1 MYNIKYDSKSL
12 NNFGRV
18 KEVKKSILPKRKIST
33 IDIES
38 LNGEIL
44 NSSKYEALDIEI
56 TMVVTGSNK
65 EEFRE
70 NILNIINIFNVSETK
85 PLIIDDEKFCYC
97 ITNDGIEKEPF
108 SNVGCFVVINLI
120 ALDPYFYSME
130 NKVFDSENNKLNV
143 VNEGGEKV
151 LPYMSIGF
159 SKDTHFLQLE
169 HQENGKRILIGDYP
183 KLSLVSKGESTE
195 IVRDTCEDTSG
206 WVIAQA
212 PIDSDRTVGGTLAM
226 NEKGSGICIG
236 SVPSGS
242 TTWKGV
248 CARKNFTKSLD
259 EFHLRCCMHH
269 NSTGKNG
276 DPTYPTFTDSSEHVT
291 EEVETYY
298 VVTSNSLNYRTG
310 PGTSYKKLGTLSKGF
325 MIDNNFTVENGW
337 VKFLW
342 GKKHGDT
349 YCYCSTKYLTKKTKT
364 TKVTTTQKNF
374 IVTAGS
380 DGSYAV
386 LRSEPKR
393 DSKYVTSFKNG
404 TVVRCI
410 TTTHVDP
417 NNSDRKYY
425 KLAKKVNGYMGYID
439 TSLITEASNVSFSY
453 DESEDYLYADD
464 KTGIVELYGFDANGA
479 KLFCLGMYDDNEWY
493 EYTYPKC
500 VIGTREVLKDATK
513 VPKPNQLTVSNGSG
527 DNVSVGVTNY
537 MSGKFG
543 DWNEF
548 YGDWNISRKKVDGN
562 YVWEVSVSK
571 IKDGV
576 VTKTQKSTNIK
587 YSDLPTGELAYVAL
601 YMGTTGTLSNASAVD
616 FTHLVINEINP
627 TTEEEENITYFKQG
641 DILDIDFESGRAYLN
656 HDDRTDLI
664 AADSELFEIET
675 GVNNIKVVSDDN
687 DVSVSAVIKEKWL
700 GSD

>member
-12 NNFGRV
+12 NNFGKV

-130 NKVFDSENNKLNV
+130 NKVFDSENNKLIV

-159 SKDTHFLQLE
+159 SKNAHFLQLE
-169 HQENGKRILIGDYP
+169 HQESGKRILIGDYP
-183 KLSLVSKGESTE
+183 KLSLISKEESTE
-195 IVRDTCEDTSG
+195 IIRDTCEDTSG
-206 WVIAQA
+206 WIIAQA

-226 NEKGSGICIG
+226 NKQGSGICIG

-269 NSTGKNG
+269 NSTGENG
-276 DPTYPTFTDSSEHVT
+276 DPTLPIYTNP
-291 EEVETYY
+291 EVVGSIKETYY
-298 VVTSNSLNYRTG
+298 VVTASSLNYRSG
-310 PGTSYKKLGTLSKGF
+310 PGTSYKKLGTLKKGF
-325 MIDNNFTVENGW
+325 EIYGGTVTKGW
-337 VKFLW
+337 LKFAY
-342 GKKHGDT
+342 KNKT
-349 YCYCSTKYLTKKTKT
+349 CYCFTKYLTKKV
-364 TKVTTTQKNF
+364 KVTGTIYEKN
-374 IVTAGS
+374 
-380 DGSYAV
+380 
-386 LRSEPKR
+386 
-393 DSKYVTSFKNG
+393 YVTYGVKGDTGVIIRSKPKKSSAVVMTINLG
-404 TVVRCI
+404 EVVRCNTKAYKDSVSD
-410 TTTHVDP
+410 TT
-417 NNSDRKYY
+417 YY
-425 KLAKKVNGYMGYID
+425 KLAKKYNGKTGYIA
-439 TSLITEASNVSFSY
+439 TGSII
-453 DESEDYLYADD
+453 ESGTATFEYNAEDDYKYADH
-464 KTGIVELYGFDANGA
+464 KTGIVELYGFDENGS
-479 KLFCLGMYDDNEWY
+479 KLFSLGMYDDNKYY

-500 VIGTREVLKDATK
+500 NIGSRTVLKDNTK
-513 VPKPNQLTVSNGSG
+513 VPKPDSNTTTEDNGS
-527 DNVSVGVTNY
+527 VKVTNY
-537 MSGKFG
+537 MSGKLG
-543 DWNEF
+543 DWNDF

-562 YVWEVSVSK
+562 YIWEVSVTK

-576 VTKTQKSTNIK
+576 VKKTLKKVNIK
-587 YSDLPTGELAYVAL
+587 YNDLPTSKLAYVAL
-601 YMGTTGTLSNASAVD
+601 YMGTTGELSNSSAMD
-616 FTHLVINEINP
+616 FTHIVVDEINP
-627 TTEEEENITYFKQG
+627 QANEEENIKYFKQG
-641 DILDIDFESGRAYLN
+641 DILDIDFASGHAYIN
-656 HDDRTDLI
+656 YEDRTDLI
-664 AADSELFEIET
+664 DVGSDFFEIET
-675 GVNNIKVVSDDN
+675 GTNNIKVISDDN
-687 DVSVSAVIKEKWL
+687 EVSASAVIKEKWL

>member
-18 KEVKKSILPKRKIST
+18 KEVKKNILPKRQLST

-120 ALDPYFYSME
+120 ALDPYFYSMQ
-130 NKVFDSENNKLNV
+130 NKVFDSENNQLTV

-183 KLSLVSKGESTE
+183 KLSLSSQSESTE
-195 IVRDTCEDTSG
+195 IVRDTCENTSG

-212 PIDSDRTVGGTLAM
+212 PIDSDRTMGGTLAM
-226 NEKGSGICIG
+226 NSAGSGICIG
-236 SVPSGS
+236 SLPSGS

-276 DPTYPTFTDSSEHVT
+276 DPSYPTFTDPSSSST
-291 EEVETYY
+291 EGKETYY
-298 VVTSNSLNYRTG
+298 VVTASSLNYRSG
-310 PGTSYKKLGTLSKGF
+310 PGTSYKKLGTLKKGF
-325 MIDNNFTVENGW
+325 EIYRGTVTKGW
-337 VKFLW
+337 LKFSYNS
-342 GKKHGDT
+342 KT
-349 YCYCSTKYLTKKTKT
+349 CYCSTKYLTKKTKITKNST
-364 TKVTTTQKNF
+364 TEKNF
-374 IVTAGS
+374 IVTTNS
-380 DGSYAV
+380 SSSTYAC
-386 LRSEPKR
+386 LRAEAKK
-393 DSKYVTSFKNG
+393 DSKLIATLENG
-404 TVVRCI
+404 TVIRCI
-410 TTTHVDP
+410 TTAYTDP
-417 NNSDRKYY
+417 DNENRKYY
-425 KLAKKVNGYMGYID
+425 KLAKKINGFMGYVATGD
-439 TSLITEASNVSFSY
+439 ITEAGNVSFSY

-464 KTGIVELYGFDANGA
+464 KTGIVELYGFDENGS
-479 KLFCLGMYDDNEWY
+479 KLFKFGMYDDNKYY
-493 EYTYPKC
+493 EYTYPLAE
-500 VIGTREVLKDATK
+500 IGNRTVLKDNTK
-513 VPKPNQLTVSNGSG
+513 VPPPKHLTVTNASG
-527 DNVSVGVTNY
+527 DTTTVKVTNY
-537 MSGKFG
+537 MSGKIG

-562 YVWEVSVSK
+562 YIWEVSVTK

-576 VTKTQKSTNIK
+576 ATKIQKEVNIK
-587 YSDLPTGELAYVAL
+587 YNDLPTGKLAYVAI
-601 YMGTTGTLSNASAVD
+601 YIGTTGELSNSSAMD
-616 FTHLVINEINP
+616 FTHIVVDEINP
-627 TTEEEENITYFKQG
+627 QADEEENIKYFKQG
-641 DILDIDFESGRAYLN
+641 DILDIDFASGHAYIN
-656 HDDRTDLI
+656 HEDRTDLI
-664 AADSELFEIET
+664 DVGSVFFEIET
-675 GVNNIKVVSDDN
+675 GTNNIKVVSDDN
-687 DVSVSAVIKEKWL
+687 EVSVSAVIKEKWL

>member
-12 NNFGRV
+12 NNFGKV

-65 EEFRE
+65 EEFKE
-70 NILNIINIFNVSETK
+70 NILNIISIFNVSETK

-130 NKVFDSENNKLNV
+130 NKVFDSENNQLTV

-159 SKDTHFLQLE
+159 SKDAHFLQLE
-169 HQENGKRILIGDYP
+169 HQESSKKILIGDYP
-183 KLSLVSKGESTE
+183 KLSLVSKEESTE
-195 IVRDTCEDTSG
+195 IIRDTCEDTSG
-206 WVIAQA
+206 WIIAQA
-212 PIDSDRTVGGTLAM
+212 PIDSDRAVGGTLAM
-226 NEKGSGICIG
+226 NKKGSGICIG

-276 DPTYPTFTDSSEHVT
+276 DPSYPTFTDPSSSTT
-291 EEVETYY
+291 EGKETYY
-298 VVTSNSLNYRTG
+298 VVTASSLNYRSG
-310 PGTSYKKLGTLSKGF
+310 PGTSYKKLGTLKKGF
-325 MIDNNFTVENGW
+325 EIYKGTVTKGW
-337 VKFLW
+337 LKFSY
-342 GKKHGDT
+342 KSKT
-349 YCYCSTKYLTKKTKT
+349 CYCSTKYLTKKTKT
-364 TKVTTTQKNF
+364 TKNTTTEKNF
-374 IVTAGS
+374 IVTTNNPS
-380 DGSYAV
+380 STYAC
-386 LRSEPKR
+386 LRAEAKK
-393 DSKYVTSFKNG
+393 DSKLIATLENG
-404 TVVRCI
+404 TVIRCI
-410 TTTHVDP
+410 TTAYTDP
-417 NNSDRKYY
+417 DNKNRKYY
-425 KLAKKVNGYMGYID
+425 KLAKKINGFMGYVC
-439 TSLITEASNVSFSY
+439 TSDITEAGNVSFSY

-464 KTGIVELYGFDANGA
+464 KTGIVELYGFDENGS
-479 KLFCLGMYDDNEWY
+479 KLFKFGMYDDNKYY
-493 EYTYPKC
+493 EYTYPMAQ
-500 VIGTREVLKDATK
+500 IGNRTVLKDNTK
-513 VPKPNQLTVSNGSG
+513 VPPPKHLTVTNASG
-527 DNVSVGVTNY
+527 DTTTIKVTNY
-537 MSGKFG
+537 MSGKLG
-543 DWNEF
+543 DWNDF

-562 YVWEVSVSK
+562 YIWEVSVTK

-576 VTKTQKSTNIK
+576 ATKIQKEVNIK
-587 YSDLPTGELAYVAL
+587 YNDLPTGKLAYVAL
-601 YMGTTGTLSNASAVD
+601 YIGTTGELSNSSAMD
-616 FTHLVINEINP
+616 FTHIVVDEINP
-627 TTEEEENITYFKQG
+627 QADEEENIKYFKQG
-641 DILDIDFESGRAYLN
+641 DILDIDFASGHAYIN
-656 HDDRTDLI
+656 HEDRTDLI
-664 AADSELFEIET
+664 DVGSDFFEIET
-675 GVNNIKVVSDDN
+675 GTNNIKVISDDN
-687 DVSVSAVIKEKWL
+687 EVSASAVIKEKWL

>member
-18 KEVKKSILPKRKIST
+18 KEVKKNILPKRQLST

-130 NKVFDSENNKLNV
+130 NKVFDSENNKLIV

-159 SKDTHFLQLE
+159 SKNAHFLQLE
-169 HQENGKRILIGDYP
+169 HQESGKRILIGDYP
-183 KLSLVSKGESTE
+183 KLSLISKEESTE
-195 IVRDTCEDTSG
+195 IIRDTCEDTSG

-276 DPTYPTFTDSSEHVT
+276 DPTLPIYTNP
-291 EEVETYY
+291 EVVGSIKETYY
-298 VVTSNSLNYRTG
+298 VVTASSLNYRSG
-310 PGTSYKKLGTLSKGF
+310 PGTSYKKLGTLKKGF
-325 MIDNNFTVENGW
+325 EIYGGTVTKGW
-337 VKFLW
+337 LKFAY
-342 GKKHGDT
+342 KNKT
-349 YCYCSTKYLTKKTKT
+349 CYCFTKYLTKKV
-364 TKVTTTQKNF
+364 KVTGTIYEKN
-374 IVTAGS
+374 
-380 DGSYAV
+380 
-386 LRSEPKR
+386 
-393 DSKYVTSFKNG
+393 YVTYGVKGDTGVIIRSKPKKSSAVVMTINLG
-404 TVVRCI
+404 EVVRCNTKAYKDSVSGI
-410 TTTHVDP
+410 T
-417 NNSDRKYY
+417 YY
-425 KLAKKVNGYMGYID
+425 KLAKKYNGKTGYIA
-439 TSLITEASNVSFSY
+439 TGSII
-453 DESEDYLYADD
+453 ESGTATFEYNAEDDYKYADD
-464 KTGIVELYGFDANGA
+464 KTGIVELYGFDENGS
-479 KLFCLGMYDDNEWY
+479 KLFSLGMYDDNEYY

-500 VIGTREVLKDATK
+500 NIGSRTVLKDNTK
-513 VPKPNQLTVSNGSG
+513 VPKPKSMTTTEDNGS
-527 DNVSVGVTNY
+527 VKVTNY
-537 MSGKFG
+537 MSGKLG
-543 DWNEF
+543 DWNDF

-562 YVWEVSVSK
+562 YIWEVSVMK

-576 VTKTQKSTNIK
+576 VKKTLKKVNIK
-587 YSDLPTGELAYVAL
+587 YNDLPTSKLAYVAL
-601 YMGTTGTLSNASAVD
+601 YMGTTGELSNSSAMD
-616 FTHLVINEINP
+616 FTHIVVDEINP
-627 TTEEEENITYFKQG
+627 QANEEENIKYFKQG
-641 DILDIDFESGRAYLN
+641 DILDIDFASGHAYIN
-656 HDDRTDLI
+656 YEDRTDLI
-664 AADSELFEIET
+664 DVGSDFFKIET
-675 GVNNIKVVSDDN
+675 GTNNIKVISDDN
-687 DVSVSAVIKEKWL
+687 EVSASAVIKEKWL

>member
-18 KEVKKSILPKRKIST
+18 KEVKKNILPKRQLST

-130 NKVFDSENNKLNV
+130 NKVFDSENNKLIV

-159 SKDTHFLQLE
+159 SKNAHFLQLE
-169 HQENGKRILIGDYP
+169 HQESGKRILIGDYP
-183 KLSLVSKGESTE
+183 KLSLISKEESTE
-195 IVRDTCEDTSG
+195 IIRDTCEDTSG

-276 DPTYPTFTDSSEHVT
+276 DPTLPIYTNP
-291 EEVETYY
+291 EVVGSIKETYY
-298 VVTSNSLNYRTG
+298 VVTASSLNYRSG
-310 PGTSYKKLGTLSKGF
+310 PGTSYKKLGTLKKGF
-325 MIDNNFTVENGW
+325 EIYGGTVTKGW
-337 VKFLW
+337 LKFAY
-342 GKKHGDT
+342 KNKT
-349 YCYCSTKYLTKKTKT
+349 CYCFTKYLTKKV
-364 TKVTTTQKNF
+364 KVTGTIYEKN
-374 IVTAGS
+374 
-380 DGSYAV
+380 
-386 LRSEPKR
+386 
-393 DSKYVTSFKNG
+393 YVTYGVKGDTGVIIRSKPKKSSAVVMTINLG
-404 TVVRCI
+404 EVVRCNTKAYKDSVSGI
-410 TTTHVDP
+410 T
-417 NNSDRKYY
+417 YY
-425 KLAKKVNGYMGYID
+425 KLAKKYNGKTGYIA
-439 TSLITEASNVSFSY
+439 TGSII
-453 DESEDYLYADD
+453 ESGTATFEYNAEDDYKYADD
-464 KTGIVELYGFDANGA
+464 KTGIVELYGFDENGS
-479 KLFCLGMYDDNEWY
+479 KLFSLGMYDDNEYY

-500 VIGTREVLKDATK
+500 NIGSRTVLKDNTK
-513 VPKPNQLTVSNGSG
+513 VPKPKSMTTTEDNGS
-527 DNVSVGVTNY
+527 VKVTNY
-537 MSGKFG
+537 MSGKLG
-543 DWNEF
+543 DWNDF

-562 YVWEVSVSK
+562 YIWEVSVTK

-576 VTKTQKSTNIK
+576 VKKTLKKVNIK
-587 YSDLPTGELAYVAL
+587 YNDLPTSKLAYVAL
-601 YMGTTGTLSNASAVD
+601 YMGTTGELSNSSAMD
-616 FTHLVINEINP
+616 FTHIVVDEINP
-627 TTEEEENITYFKQG
+627 QANEEENIKYFKQG
-641 DILDIDFESGRAYLN
+641 DILDIDFASGHAYIN
-656 HDDRTDLI
+656 YEDRTDLI
-664 AADSELFEIET
+664 DVGSDFFEIET
-675 GVNNIKVVSDDN
+675 GTNNIKVISDDN
-687 DVSVSAVIKEKWL
+687 EVSASAVIKEKWL

>member
-18 KEVKKSILPKRKIST
+18 KEVKKNILPKRQLST

-130 NKVFDSENNKLNV
+130 NKVFDSENNKLIV

-159 SKDTHFLQLE
+159 SKNAHFLQLE
-169 HQENGKRILIGDYP
+169 HQESGKRILIGDYP
-183 KLSLVSKGESTE
+183 KLSLISKEESTE
-195 IVRDTCEDTSG
+195 IIRDTCEDTSG
-206 WVIAQA
+206 WIIAQA

-226 NEKGSGICIG
+226 NKQGSGICIG

-276 DPTYPTFTDSSEHVT
+276 DPTLPIYTNP
-291 EEVETYY
+291 EVVGSIKETYY
-298 VVTSNSLNYRTG
+298 VVTASSLNYRSG
-310 PGTSYKKLGTLSKGF
+310 PGTSYKKLGTLKKGF
-325 MIDNNFTVENGW
+325 EIYGGTVTKGW
-337 VKFLW
+337 LKFAY
-342 GKKHGDT
+342 KNKT
-349 YCYCSTKYLTKKTKT
+349 CYCFTKYLTKKV
-364 TKVTTTQKNF
+364 KVTGTIYEKNY
-374 IVTAGS
+374 VTYGVKG
-380 DGSYAV
+380 DTGV
-386 LRSEPKR
+386 IIRSEPKK
-393 DSKYVTSFKNG
+393 SSAVVMTINLG
-404 TVVRCI
+404 EVVRCNTKAYKDSVSGI
-410 TTTHVDP
+410 T
-417 NNSDRKYY
+417 YY
-425 KLAKKVNGYMGYID
+425 KLAKKYNGKTGYIA
-439 TSLITEASNVSFSY
+439 TGSII
-453 DESEDYLYADD
+453 ESGTATFEYNAEDDYKYADD
-464 KTGIVELYGFDANGA
+464 KTGIVELYGFDENGS
-479 KLFCLGMYDDNEWY
+479 KLFSLGMYDDNEYY

-500 VIGTREVLKDATK
+500 NIGSRTVLKDNTK
-513 VPKPNQLTVSNGSG
+513 VPKPKSMTTTEDNGS
-527 DNVSVGVTNY
+527 VKVTNY
-537 MSGKFG
+537 MSGKLG
-543 DWNEF
+543 DWNDF

-562 YVWEVSVSK
+562 YIWEVSVTK

-576 VTKTQKSTNIK
+576 VKKTLKKVNIK
-587 YSDLPTGELAYVAL
+587 YNDLPTSKLAYVAL
-601 YMGTTGTLSNASAVD
+601 YMGTTGELSNSSAMD
-616 FTHLVINEINP
+616 FTHIVVDEINP
-627 TTEEEENITYFKQG
+627 QANEEENIKYFKQG
-641 DILDIDFESGRAYLN
+641 DILDIDFASGHAYIN
-656 HDDRTDLI
+656 YEDRTDLI
-664 AADSELFEIET
+664 DVGSDFFEIET
-675 GVNNIKVVSDDN
+675 GTNNIKVISDDN
-687 DVSVSAVIKEKWL
+687 EVSASAVIKEKWL

>member
-18 KEVKKSILPKRKIST
+18 KEVKKNILPKRQLST

-130 NKVFDSENNKLNV
+130 NKVFDSENNKLIV

-159 SKDTHFLQLE
+159 SKNAHFLQLE
-169 HQENGKRILIGDYP
+169 HQESGKRILIGDYP
-183 KLSLVSKGESTE
+183 KLSLISKEESTE
-195 IVRDTCEDTSG
+195 IIRDTCEDTSG

-276 DPTYPTFTDSSEHVT
+276 DPTLPIYTNP
-291 EEVETYY
+291 EVVGSIKETYY
-298 VVTSNSLNYRTG
+298 VVTASSLNYRSG
-310 PGTSYKKLGTLSKGF
+310 PGTSYKKLGTLKKGF
-325 MIDNNFTVENGW
+325 EIYGGTVTKGW
-337 VKFLW
+337 LKFAY
-342 GKKHGDT
+342 KNKT
-349 YCYCSTKYLTKKTKT
+349 CYCFTKYLTKKV
-364 TKVTTTQKNF
+364 KVTGTIYEKN
-374 IVTAGS
+374 
-380 DGSYAV
+380 
-386 LRSEPKR
+386 
-393 DSKYVTSFKNG
+393 YVTYGVKGDTGVIIRSKPKKSSAVVMTINLG
-404 TVVRCI
+404 EVVRCNTKAYKDSVSGI
-410 TTTHVDP
+410 T
-417 NNSDRKYY
+417 YY
-425 KLAKKVNGYMGYID
+425 KLAKKYNGKTGYIA
-439 TSLITEASNVSFSY
+439 TGSII
-453 DESEDYLYADD
+453 ESGTATFEYNAEDDYKYADD
-464 KTGIVELYGFDANGA
+464 KTGIVELYGFDENGS
-479 KLFCLGMYDDNEWY
+479 KLFSLGMYDDNEYY

-500 VIGTREVLKDATK
+500 NIGSRTVLKDNTK
-513 VPKPNQLTVSNGSG
+513 VPKPKSMTTTEDNGS
-527 DNVSVGVTNY
+527 VKVTNY
-537 MSGKFG
+537 MSGKLG
-543 DWNEF
+543 DWNDF

-562 YVWEVSVSK
+562 YIWEVSVTK

-576 VTKTQKSTNIK
+576 VKKTLKKVNIK
-587 YSDLPTGELAYVAL
+587 YNDLPTSKLAYVAL
-601 YMGTTGTLSNASAVD
+601 YMGTTGELSNSSAMD
-616 FTHLVINEINP
+616 FTHIVVDEINP
-627 TTEEEENITYFKQG
+627 QANEEENIKYFKQG
-641 DILDIDFESGRAYLN
+641 DILDIDFASGHAYIN
-656 HDDRTDLI
+656 YEDRTDLI
-664 AADSELFEIET
+664 EVGSDFFEIET
-675 GVNNIKVVSDDN
+675 GTNNIKVISDDN
-687 DVSVSAVIKEKWL
+687 EVSASAVIKEKWL

>member
-18 KEVKKSILPKRKIST
+18 KEVKKNILPKRQLST

-130 NKVFDSENNKLNV
+130 NKVFDSENNKLIV

-159 SKDTHFLQLE
+159 SKNAHFLQLE
-169 HQENGKRILIGDYP
+169 HQESGKRILIGDYP
-183 KLSLVSKGESTE
+183 KLSLISKEESTE
-195 IVRDTCEDTSG
+195 IIRDTCEDTSG
-206 WVIAQA
+206 WIIAQA

-226 NEKGSGICIG
+226 NKQGSGICIG

-276 DPTYPTFTDSSEHVT
+276 DPTLPIYTNP
-291 EEVETYY
+291 EVVGSIKETYY
-298 VVTSNSLNYRTG
+298 VVTASSLNYRSG
-310 PGTSYKKLGTLSKGF
+310 PGTSYKKLGTLKKGF
-325 MIDNNFTVENGW
+325 EIYGGTVTKGWLKFTYKN
-337 VKFLW
+337 K
-342 GKKHGDT
+342 T
-349 YCYCSTKYLTKKTKT
+349 CYCFTKYLTKKV
-364 TKVTTTQKNF
+364 KVTGTIYEKN
-374 IVTAGS
+374 
-380 DGSYAV
+380 
-386 LRSEPKR
+386 
-393 DSKYVTSFKNG
+393 YVTYGVKGDTGVIIRSKPKKSSAVVMTINLG
-404 TVVRCI
+404 VVVRCNTKAYKDSVSGI
-410 TTTHVDP
+410 T
-417 NNSDRKYY
+417 YY
-425 KLAKKVNGYMGYID
+425 KLAKKYNGKTGYIA
-439 TSLITEASNVSFSY
+439 TGSII
-453 DESEDYLYADD
+453 ESGTATFEYNAEDDYKYADD
-464 KTGIVELYGFDANGA
+464 KTGIVELYGFDENGS
-479 KLFCLGMYDDNEWY
+479 KLFSLGMYDDNEYY

-500 VIGTREVLKDATK
+500 NIGSRTVLKDNTK
-513 VPKPNQLTVSNGSG
+513 VPKPKSMTTTEDNGS
-527 DNVSVGVTNY
+527 VKVTNY
-537 MSGKFG
+537 MSGKLG
-543 DWNEF
+543 DWNDF

-562 YVWEVSVSK
+562 YIWEVSVTK

-576 VTKTQKSTNIK
+576 VKKTLKKVNIK
-587 YSDLPTGELAYVAL
+587 YNDLPTSKLAYVAL
-601 YMGTTGTLSNASAVD
+601 YMGTTGELSNSSAMD
-616 FTHLVINEINP
+616 FTHIVVDEINP
-627 TTEEEENITYFKQG
+627 QANEEENIKYFKQG
-641 DILDIDFESGRAYLN
+641 DILDIDFASGHAYIN
-656 HDDRTDLI
+656 YEDRTDLI
-664 AADSELFEIET
+664 DVGSDFFKIET
-675 GVNNIKVVSDDN
+675 GTNNIKVISDDN
-687 DVSVSAVIKEKWL
+687 EVSASAVIKEKWL

>member
-18 KEVKKSILPKRKIST
+18 KEVKKNILPKRQLST

-130 NKVFDSENNKLNV
+130 NKVFDSENNKLIV

-159 SKDTHFLQLE
+159 SKNAHFLQLE
-169 HQENGKRILIGDYP
+169 HQESGKRILIGDYP
-183 KLSLVSKGESTE
+183 KLSLISKEESTE
-195 IVRDTCEDTSG
+195 IIRDTCEDTSG

-276 DPTYPTFTDSSEHVT
+276 DPTLPIYTNP
-291 EEVETYY
+291 EVVGSIKETYY
-298 VVTSNSLNYRTG
+298 VVTASSLNYRSG
-310 PGTSYKKLGTLSKGF
+310 PGTSYKKLGTLKKGF
-325 MIDNNFTVENGW
+325 EIYGGTVTKGW
-337 VKFLW
+337 LKFAY
-342 GKKHGDT
+342 KNKT
-349 YCYCSTKYLTKKTKT
+349 CYCFTKYLTKKV
-364 TKVTTTQKNF
+364 KVTGTIYEKN
-374 IVTAGS
+374 
-380 DGSYAV
+380 
-386 LRSEPKR
+386 
-393 DSKYVTSFKNG
+393 YVTYGVKGDTGVIIRSKPKKSSAVVMTINLG
-404 TVVRCI
+404 EVVRCNTKAYKDSVSGI
-410 TTTHVDP
+410 T
-417 NNSDRKYY
+417 YY
-425 KLAKKVNGYMGYID
+425 KLAKKYNGKTGYIA
-439 TSLITEASNVSFSY
+439 TGSII
-453 DESEDYLYADD
+453 ESGTATFEYNAEDDYKYADD
-464 KTGIVELYGFDANGA
+464 KTGIVELYGFDENGS
-479 KLFCLGMYDDNEWY
+479 KLFSLGMYDDNEYY

-500 VIGTREVLKDATK
+500 NIGSRTVLKDNTK
-513 VPKPNQLTVSNGSG
+513 VPKPKSMTTTEDNGS
-527 DNVSVGVTNY
+527 VKVTNY
-537 MSGKFG
+537 MSGKLG
-543 DWNEF
+543 DWNDF

-562 YVWEVSVSK
+562 YIWEVSVTK

-576 VTKTQKSTNIK
+576 VKKTLKKVNIK
-587 YSDLPTGELAYVAL
+587 YNDLPTSKLAYVAL
-601 YMGTTGTLSNASAVD
+601 YMGTTGELSNSSAMD
-616 FTHLVINEINP
+616 FTHIVVDEINP
-627 TTEEEENITYFKQG
+627 QANEEENIKYFKQG
-641 DILDIDFESGRAYLN
+641 DILDIDFASGHAYIN
-656 HDDRTDLI
+656 YEDRTDLI
-664 AADSELFEIET
+664 VVGSDFFEIET
-675 GVNNIKVVSDDN
+675 GTNNIKVISDDN
-687 DVSVSAVIKEKWL
+687 EVSASAVIKEKWL

>member
-12 NNFGRV
+12 NNFGNV

-65 EEFRE
+65 EEFKE

-85 PLIIDDEKFCYC
+85 PLVIDDEKFCYC

-120 ALDPYFYSME
+120 ALDPYFYSTE
-130 NKVFDSENNKLNV
+130 NKVFDSENNQLTV

-183 KLSLVSKGESTE
+183 KLSLSSQSESTE
-195 IVRDTCEDTSG
+195 IVRDTCENTSG

-212 PIDSDRTVGGTLAM
+212 PIDSDRTMGGTLAM
-226 NEKGSGICIG
+226 NSAGSGICIG
-236 SVPSGS
+236 SLPSGS

-276 DPTYPTFTDSSEHVT
+276 DPSYPTFTDPSSSST
-291 EEVETYY
+291 EGKETYY
-298 VVTSNSLNYRTG
+298 VVTASSLNYRSG
-310 PGTSYKKLGTLSKGF
+310 PGTSYRKLGTLKKGF
-325 MIDNNFTVENGW
+325 EIYKGTVTKGWLKFTYKN
-337 VKFLW
+337 K
-342 GKKHGDT
+342 T
-349 YCYCSTKYLTKKTKT
+349 CYCSTKYLTKKTKI
-364 TKVTTTQKNF
+364 TKNTTTEKNF
-374 IVTAGS
+374 IVTTNNPS
-380 DGSYAV
+380 STYAC
-386 LRSEPKR
+386 LRAKAKK
-393 DSKYVTSFKNG
+393 DSKLIATLENG
-404 TVVRCI
+404 TVIRCI
-410 TTTHVDP
+410 TTAYTDP
-417 NNSDRKYY
+417 DNEKRKYY
-425 KLAKKVNGYMGYID
+425 KLAKKINGFMGYVC
-439 TSLITEASNVSFSY
+439 TSDITEAGNVSFSY

-464 KTGIVELYGFDANGA
+464 KTGIVELYGFDENGS
-479 KLFCLGMYDDNEWY
+479 KLFKFGMYDDNKYY
-493 EYTYPKC
+493 EYTYPLAE
-500 VIGTREVLKDATK
+500 IGNRTVLKDNTK
-513 VPKPNQLTVSNGSG
+513 VPPPKHLTVTNASG
-527 DNVSVGVTNY
+527 DTTTVKVTNY
-537 MSGKFG
+537 MSGKIG

-562 YVWEVSVSK
+562 YIWEVSVTK

-576 VTKTQKSTNIK
+576 ATKIQKEVNIK
-587 YSDLPTGELAYVAL
+587 YNDLPTGKLAYVAI
-601 YMGTTGTLSNASAVD
+601 YIGTTGELSNSSAMD
-616 FTHLVINEINP
+616 FTHIVVDEINP
-627 TTEEEENITYFKQG
+627 QADEEENIKYFKQG
-641 DILDIDFESGRAYLN
+641 DILDIDFASGHAYIN
-656 HDDRTDLI
+656 HEDRTDLI
-664 AADSELFEIET
+664 DVGSDFFEIET
-675 GVNNIKVVSDDN
+675 GTNNIKVVSDDN
-687 DVSVSAVIKEKWL
+687 EVSVSAVIKEKWL

>member
-18 KEVKKSILPKRKIST
+18 KEVKKNILPKRQLST

-130 NKVFDSENNKLNV
+130 NKVFDSENNKLIV

-159 SKDTHFLQLE
+159 SKNAHFLQLE
-169 HQENGKRILIGDYP
+169 HQESGKRILIGDYP
-183 KLSLVSKGESTE
+183 KLSLISKEESTE
-195 IVRDTCEDTSG
+195 IIRDTCEDTSG
-206 WVIAQA
+206 WIIAQA

-226 NEKGSGICIG
+226 NKQGSGICIG

-276 DPTYPTFTDSSEHVT
+276 DPTLPIYTNP
-291 EEVETYY
+291 EVVGSIKETYY
-298 VVTSNSLNYRTG
+298 VVTASSLNYRSG
-310 PGTSYKKLGTLSKGF
+310 PGTSYKKLGTLKKGF
-325 MIDNNFTVENGW
+325 EIYGGTVTKGW
-337 VKFLW
+337 LKFAY
-342 GKKHGDT
+342 KNKT
-349 YCYCSTKYLTKKTKT
+349 CYCFTKYLTKKV
-364 TKVTTTQKNF
+364 KVTGTIYEKN
-374 IVTAGS
+374 
-380 DGSYAV
+380 
-386 LRSEPKR
+386 
-393 DSKYVTSFKNG
+393 YVTYGVKGDTGVIIRSKPKKSSAVVMTINLG
-404 TVVRCI
+404 EVVRCNTKAYKDSVSGI
-410 TTTHVDP
+410 T
-417 NNSDRKYY
+417 YY
-425 KLAKKVNGYMGYID
+425 KLAKKYNGKTGYIA
-439 TSLITEASNVSFSY
+439 TGSII
-453 DESEDYLYADD
+453 ESGTATFEYNAEDDYKYADD
-464 KTGIVELYGFDANGA
+464 KTGIVELYGFDENGS
-479 KLFCLGMYDDNEWY
+479 KLFSLGMYDDNEYY

-500 VIGTREVLKDATK
+500 NIGSRTVLKDNTK
-513 VPKPNQLTVSNGSG
+513 VPKPKSMTTTEDNGS
-527 DNVSVGVTNY
+527 VKVTNY
-537 MSGKFG
+537 MSGKLG
-543 DWNEF
+543 DWNDF

-562 YVWEVSVSK
+562 YIWEVSVTK

-576 VTKTQKSTNIK
+576 VKKTLKKVNIK
-587 YSDLPTGELAYVAL
+587 YNDLPTSKLAYVAL
-601 YMGTTGTLSNASAVD
+601 YMGTTGELSNSSAMD
-616 FTHLVINEINP
+616 FTHIVVDEINP
-627 TTEEEENITYFKQG
+627 QANEEENIKYFKQG
-641 DILDIDFESGRAYLN
+641 DILDIDFASGHAYIN
-656 HDDRTDLI
+656 YEDRTDLI
-664 AADSELFEIET
+664 EVGSDFFEIET
-675 GVNNIKVVSDDN
+675 GTNNIKVISDDN
-687 DVSVSAVIKEKWL
+687 EVSASAVIKEKWL